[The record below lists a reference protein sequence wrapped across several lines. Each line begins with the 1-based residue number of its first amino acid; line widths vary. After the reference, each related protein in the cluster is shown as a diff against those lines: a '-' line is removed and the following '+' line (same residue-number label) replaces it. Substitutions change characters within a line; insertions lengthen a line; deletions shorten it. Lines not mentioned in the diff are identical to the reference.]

1 MLLFSQIVRGL
12 HDPAADKEQQW
23 PGEWSETGRV
33 SSVTSVTSVLLRHP
47 GPHWKPQN
55 NPQRQ
60 TRTNGIY
67 ICKIS
72 TLVAHENPQND

>member
-23 PGEWSETGRV
+23 LGEWSETGRV
-33 SSVTSVTSVLLRHP
+33 SSVTSVLLRHP
-47 GPHWKPQN
+47 GPHRKPQN

-60 TRTNGIY
+60 ARDNDICICNIY
-67 ICKIS
+67 V
-72 TLVAHENPQND
+72 LMAHENPQND